1 MYTSTSTVPQIFIRI
16 QREVQETLSYWE
28 MFLKILAL
36 TFKKKKKKKSL
47 GIFFIIVLVKE
58 GRKEERKN

>member
-1 MYTSTSTVPQIFIRI
+1 MYTFTSTVPQIFIRI

-36 TFKKKKKKKSL
+36 TFKKKKKKSL